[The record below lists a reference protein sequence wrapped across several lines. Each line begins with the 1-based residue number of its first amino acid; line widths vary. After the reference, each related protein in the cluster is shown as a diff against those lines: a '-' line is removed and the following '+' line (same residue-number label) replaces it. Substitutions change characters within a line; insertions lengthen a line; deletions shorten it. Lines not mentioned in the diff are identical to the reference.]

1 LKNCQLDS
9 IFLNATKK
17 RIINNEALIC
27 FLPSHLLFNPTL
39 PQFGSQDSGGPLT
52 PEWAAY
58 DVKFYNI
65 NLNINPDK
73 QTINGWV
80 GVTAEAIADMKEFVL
95 DLDIDTGLQKLLGI
109 LQLNTKN
116 FLSNM
121 KMEK

>member
-1 LKNCQLDS
+1 MKTS
-9 IFLNATKK
+9 RFIT
-17 RIINNEALIC
+17 
-27 FLPSHLLFNPTL
+27 LLFIFFIAAKTF

-80 GVTAEAIADMKEFVL
+80 GVTAEAVTDIKEFVL
-95 DLDIDTGLQKLLGI
+95 DLDNIQNYKDYLG
-109 LQLNTKN
+109 
-116 FLSNM
+116 FAD
-121 KMEK
+121 